1 MIDHRDTKARVGD
14 LDPKITDNIQ
24 NLRLIAGEIIERA
37 AFLSASVGNKNQEKL
52 RDSFSGHALH
62 PLIRGSAHL
71 CIVALCRFWDKSYAL
86 ETIQAI
92 KNHQKSIQ
100 DIRKRAHPDWPD
112 PRLQIGTL
120 EHEIDET
127 IRLAAEL
134 LASPEYRHCR
144 SLRTE
149 RLAHFPDGPSR
160 DRKKLLGEH
169 VEPSTKYDDLNKLS
183 IKTLAILDRMISH
196 WEFHVENSQD
206 TYELFRKYSLIFWDS
221 LPYFSK
227 VENDAILWQ

>member
-1 MIDHRDTKARVGD
+1 MNDHKDTKARVSD
-14 LDPKITDNIQ
+14 LDAKITDNIK
-24 NLRLIAGEIIERA
+24 NLRLIGSEIIERA
-37 AFLSASVGNKNQEKL
+37 AFLKASVGNQNQEKL
-52 RDSFSGHALH
+52 RDSFAGHALH

-86 ETIQAI
+86 ETILGI
-92 KNHQKSIQ
+92 KKHGKAIQ
-100 DIRKRAHPDWPD
+100 DIRKRAHPDWTD
-112 PRLQIGTL
+112 PQLQIGTL
-120 EHEIDET
+120 EYEVDET
-127 IRLAAEL
+127 IRLAMEL
-134 LASPEYRHCR
+134 LDSAEYKHCR

-169 VEPSTKYDDLNKLS
+169 VEPSTKYDDIDQLS
-183 IKTLAILDRMISH
+183 IKTLAILDRMILH

-206 TYELFRKYSLIFWDS
+206 TYELFRKYSLIFWNS

-227 VENDAILWQ
+227 IEDDSILWQ